1 MHALLA
7 IAPVMIN
14 KILLAGWAMSVMLGF
29 SPLPAKA
36 NRWQEDQTVF
46 ERRHAPESSA
56 DKLVRFRSIA
66 TDLVD
71 VISEDGALP
80 GMTKRQSMSVMLA
93 IMSYE
98 SSFFRDVD
106 FGEGKGV
113 GDQGRSWCLMQL
125 QVNESTAPVLENGK
139 RDFGGGTIMIK
150 HDVMGKWTGR
160 DLVQDRKKCLRAGRA
175 VLVRAMAECRDQKA
189 SDKLSAYATGSC
201 KNNEPK
207 SASRWDRSVVIMK
220 KRVPKLDEALKLLG
234 REGEDKEPAE
244 AEPTKPEAPADPPS
258 QDRLTKAG

>member
-1 MHALLA
+1 MHTLLA
-7 IAPVMIN
+7 VAPALIN
-14 KILLAGWAMSVMLGF
+14 KIILAGWAMSVMLGL
-29 SPLPAKA
+29 SPLPKQG
-36 NRWQEDQTVF
+36 NRWQEDQTVA
-46 ERRHAPESSA
+46 ERRHAPETAA
-56 DKLVRFRSIA
+56 DKLTRFRSIA
-66 TDLVD
+66 TDLVE

-80 GMTKRQSMSVMLA
+80 GMTKRQSMSVMLS

-106 FGEGKGV
+106 LGQGRGV

-175 VLVRAMAECRDQKA
+175 VLVRAMAECHDQKA

-207 SASRWDRSVVIMK
+207 SASRWDRSILIMK

-234 REGEDKEPAE
+234 REGESVEEPPPAEPA
-244 AEPTKPEAPADPPS
+244 KPATPPETTPE
-258 QDRLTKAG
+258 RLTRAG